1 MINSVYKEP
10 YIQTY
15 TIIGSYSIKKKD
27 INDYKKLLIRL
38 EEEGLT
44 KGDALMIAY
53 NEVLKPSWD

>member
-1 MINSVYKEP
+1 MINSVYKEH